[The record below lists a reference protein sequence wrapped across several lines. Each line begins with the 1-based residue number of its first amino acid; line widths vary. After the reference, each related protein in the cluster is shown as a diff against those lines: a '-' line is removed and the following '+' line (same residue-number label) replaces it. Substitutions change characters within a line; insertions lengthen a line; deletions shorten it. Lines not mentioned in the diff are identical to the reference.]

1 MWLTTVT
8 LDLVGIRALAPEIS
22 YSIIQSIVAKRQEL
36 RDIDG
41 KGGYLPG
48 SPELDPIDSIDPTQT
63 TLVVKRVWNT
73 ELAAQELVDFLNA
86 ASEHVTAT
94 VEEQV

>member
-22 YSIIQSIVAKRQEL
+22 YPIIQSIIVKRLEL
-36 RDIDG
+36 RAIDG

-48 SPELDPIDSIDPTQT
+48 SPELDSLDSIDPTQT

-73 ELAAQELVDFLNA
+73 ESAALEFVTFLNA
-86 ASEHVTAT
+86 ASEHITAT